1 MAMLSLPIAFSSAI
15 GVFAPVFSRPVWQHV
30 KVLLTGAVLTPG
42 QRTVT
47 AILRIMGRSAAPDFQ
62 TYHRVLN
69 RAVWSPL
76 TASRLLLRLLVA
88 VCIPRGVVVFGLD
101 DTIER
106 RRGEQIKAKGIYRD
120 PVRSS
125 HTHVVKASGLR
136 WLACM
141 VLTPLSW
148 ADRVWARP
156 FLSALGPSERFYEQ
170 RGRRHQPLTARAWQL
185 RRLVVRWLPGRAM
198 VFVAESSFASLELL
212 DQVATLPRASVSTRL
227 RLDAALSDPPPPRAP
242 GTTGRP
248 RLTGKRRPT
257 LEAVLADEK
266 TPWTTLTVDDG

>member
-1 MAMLSLPIAFSSAI
+1 MLSLPIAFSSAI

-30 KVLLTGAVLTPG
+30 KVLMTGAVLAPG

-47 AILRIMGRSAAPDFQ
+47 AILRIMGRSAAPHFQ

-76 TASRLLLRLLVA
+76 YASQLLLRLFVA
-88 VCIPRGVVVFGLD
+88 VFVPRGVVLFGLD

-141 VLTPLSW
+141 VLTPLAW
-148 ADRVWARP
+148 ADRVWALP
-156 FLSALGPSERFYEQ
+156 FLTALCPSERFYEQ
-170 RGRRHQPLTARAWQL
+170 RGRRHQPLTARAWQMM
-185 RRLVVRWLPGRAM
+185 RLVVRWLPGREI
-198 VFVAESSFASLELL
+198 VFVADSSFAALELL
-212 DQVATLPRASVSTRL
+212 DKVATLPRASVMTRL
-227 RLDAALSDPPPPRAP
+227 RLDAAL
-242 GTTGRP
+242 
-248 RLTGKRRPT
+248 
-257 LEAVLADEK
+257 
-266 TPWTTLTVDDG
+266 